1 MKKKKRLTPSEWLLK
16 QSKRHKRR
24 NTLYTAIVL
33 LIALVLIVFAIRAVK
48 VVPVKS
54 DAKDPNSVRMTYLGN
69 ITLNKHIRQN
79 NLNGVFSGLQEPLK
93 NSDFSTA
100 SLLVNDFAK
109 DSKKEIEKNLENIM
123 FLKKQNIK
131 SVNLINQTADN
142 VTARDLMEKVES
154 QAGYNFLTGNGS
166 NPINSKTAQQD
177 VKGKKIANVS
187 FTDVESNYAEPLKNT
202 TSISLDP
209 DIFYPLIKKLKQ
221 NNDYVVVNVDWG
233 IPNERNV
240 TDRQKEYAHALSKA
254 GADVIIGH
262 NSVIQKVEKYKNTP
276 IFYSLGN
283 TTSDDFLSK
292 NQKGMVVQD
301 DWKDKKHKFHLTP
314 IQSKDGKISEDD
326 MNKMDQRRFYN
337 NIKDQSID
345 LKKADDGGYTFEY

>member
-1 MKKKKRLTPSEWLLK
+1 MKKKKRLSPSEWLLK

-33 LIALVLIVFAIRAVK
+33 LIALVLLVFAIKAIHVN
-48 VVPVKS
+48 PVKS
-54 DAKDPNSVRMTYLGN
+54 DAKSGNSIRITYLGN

-79 NLNGVFSGLQEPLK
+79 NLNEVFSGIQDTLK

-100 SLLVNDFAK
+100 SLLVNEFSK
-109 DSKKEIEKNLENIM
+109 DQKEELNKNLENIM
-123 FLKKQNIK
+123 FLRKQNIK
-131 SVNLINQTADN
+131 SVNLINQSIDN
-142 VTARDLMEKVES
+142 IQATELMRRVES

-166 NPINSKTAQQD
+166 NPINSKTVQQEI
-177 VKGKKIANVS
+177 KGKKIANVS
-187 FTDVESNYAEPLKNT
+187 FTDIESNYTKPLKNT

-209 DIFYPLIKKLKQ
+209 EIFYPLIKKLKE

-240 TDRQKEYAHALSKA
+240 TDRQRQYAHALSDA

-262 NSVIQKVEKYKNTP
+262 NSVVQKVEKYKKTP

-292 NQKGMVVQD
+292 NQKGMIVQQ
-301 DWKDKKHKFHLTP
+301 DWNGKNNKFHITP
-314 IQSKDGKISEDD
+314 IQSKDGRISKDD
-326 MNKMDQRRFYN
+326 MNKMDHIRFHN
-337 NIKDQSID
+337 NIKDKSIN
-345 LKKADDGGYTFEY
+345 LKSDNSGGYTFEY